1 MSTLKQRIQQD
12 VIQAMKQ
19 GEKEKLTTLRML
31 AAAIKQIE
39 IDERIELEDARVI
52 AVIQKMI
59 KQRQEAFKQYQDAN
73 RPELAEKEQK
83 EIVIIEPYLPQMLSE
98 AELNTLIQE
107 AIEASDASSMKD
119 MGKVIGFVKSK
130 AKGCA
135 DMAMVSKIVK
145 QKLS

>member
-98 AELNTLIQE
+98 AELDTLIQE

-135 DMAMVSKIVK
+135 DMAVVSKIVK

>member
-98 AELNTLIQE
+98 AELDTLIQE

-119 MGKVIGFVKSK
+119 MGKVIGFVKTK

-135 DMAMVSKIVK
+135 DMAVVSKIVK

>member
-1 MSTLKQRIQQD
+1 MSTLKQRIRQD

-98 AELNTLIQE
+98 AELDTLIQE

-135 DMAMVSKIVK
+135 DMAVVSKIVK

>member
-135 DMAMVSKIVK
+135 DMAVVSKIVK

>member
-98 AELNTLIQE
+98 AELDTLIQE